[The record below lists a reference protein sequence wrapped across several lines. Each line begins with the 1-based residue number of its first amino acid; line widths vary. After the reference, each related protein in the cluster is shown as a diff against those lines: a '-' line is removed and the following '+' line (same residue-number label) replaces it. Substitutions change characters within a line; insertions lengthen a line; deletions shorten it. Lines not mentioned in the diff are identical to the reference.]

1 MDNFL
6 IGLISAI
13 VSTIVTTIVGLV
25 VKKSVE
31 KRFDRKEA
39 VRTELEKLQE
49 EKRRQERKED
59 VLQTLHEEL
68 KPLIDKVDNM
78 QKKVDNM
85 QKALNLDVEGTVTQ
99 LREFMKLSRDRFV
112 EQGYISASDYASWH
126 ELYSTYKKLG
136 GNHFRE
142 YVDAWKDDVES
153 LQREPAVNI

>member
-13 VSTIVTTIVGLV
+13 VSTIVTTSVGLV

-39 VRTELEKLQE
+39 ARTELEKLQE
-49 EKRRQERKED
+49 EKRRQERRDD
-59 VLQTLHEEL
+59 VLQTLREEL
-68 KPLIDKVDNM
+68 KPLID
-78 QKKVDNM
+78 KVDNM

-153 LQREPAVNI
+153 LQREPAVNV

>member
-13 VSTIVTTIVGLV
+13 VSTIVTTSVGLV

-39 VRTELEKLQE
+39 ARTELEKLQE
-49 EKRRQERKED
+49 EKRRQERRED

-68 KPLIDKVDNM
+68 KPLID
-78 QKKVDNM
+78 KVDNM

-142 YVDAWKDDVES
+142 YVEAWKDDVES
-153 LQREPAVNI
+153 LHREPSVNV

>member
-25 VKKSVE
+25 VKKSVA

-49 EKRRQERKED
+49 EKRRQERRED
-59 VLQTLHEEL
+59 VLQTVHEEL
-68 KPLIDKVDNM
+68 KPLID
-78 QKKVDNM
+78 KVDNM

>member
-13 VSTIVTTIVGLV
+13 VSTIVTTSVGLV

-39 VRTELEKLQE
+39 VRAELEKLQE
-49 EKRRQERKED
+49 EKRRQERRED

-68 KPLIDKVDNM
+68 KPLID
-78 QKKVDNM
+78 KVDNM

-142 YVDAWKDDVES
+142 YVDA
-153 LQREPAVNI
+153 

>member
-13 VSTIVTTIVGLV
+13 VSTIVTTSVGLV
-25 VKKSVE
+25 VTKAVE

-39 VRTELEKLQE
+39 ARTELEKLQE
-49 EKRRQERKED
+49 EKRRQERRED

-68 KPLIDKVDNM
+68 KPLID
-78 QKKVDNM
+78 KVDNM

-142 YVDAWKDDVES
+142 YVDA
-153 LQREPAVNI
+153 

>member
-13 VSTIVTTIVGLV
+13 VSTIVTTSVGLV

-39 VRTELEKLQE
+39 ARTELEKLQE
-49 EKRRQERKED
+49 EKRRQERRED

-68 KPLIDKVDNM
+68 KPLID
-78 QKKVDNM
+78 KVDNM

-153 LQREPAVNI
+153 LQREPAVNV

>member
-13 VSTIVTTIVGLV
+13 VSTIVTTSVGLV

-39 VRTELEKLQE
+39 ARTELEKLQE
-49 EKRRQERKED
+49 EKRRQERRDD
-59 VLQTLHEEL
+59 VLQTLRKEL
-68 KPLIDKVDNM
+68 KPLID
-78 QKKVDNM
+78 KVDNM

-153 LQREPAVNI
+153 LQREPAVNV

>member
-13 VSTIVTTIVGLV
+13 VSTIVTTTVGLV

-39 VRTELEKLQE
+39 ARTELEKLQE
-49 EKRRQERKED
+49 EKRRQERRED

-68 KPLIDKVDNM
+68 KPLID
-78 QKKVDNM
+78 KVDNM

-112 EQGYISASDYASWH
+112 AQGYISASDYASWH

-153 LQREPAVNI
+153 LQRETAVNI

>member
-13 VSTIVTTIVGLV
+13 VSTIVTTSVGLV

-39 VRTELEKLQE
+39 ARTELEKLQE
-49 EKRRQERKED
+49 EKRRQERRED

-68 KPLIDKVDNM
+68 KPLID
-78 QKKVDNM
+78 KVDNM

-142 YVDAWKDDVES
+142 YVDA
-153 LQREPAVNI
+153 